1 MQVLFKTRYKRSQL
15 TAAYT
20 WSHSIA
26 DVILDDSS
34 GGLGFQSFT
43 LPSDP
48 GLDRGNSAI
57 NRPMIFTANF
67 NYFLPDLTQANKFV
81 RGAFGAWELGLIT
94 TEASGNSNT
103 IYQGTLQENASLRQG
118 GSFGDGLQALFN
130 SANQRTMQRP
140 LIVPGQSCGIS
151 AGDQVMNPN
160 AFTLVGYQ
168 IGTIPSNTEPR
179 GYCRGPSLLDTD
191 LSVDKNFKLT
201 ERVRMQFRMDFF
213 NIFNHANFRGDQIN
227 GTQGGTLFSSVNC
240 GPQLAS
246 GLFAPCSPI
255 NNVISHQSVAT
266 GAGQAT
272 SVVGN
277 AGREIQYGLHITF

>member
-1 MQVLFKTRYKRSQL
+1 M

-26 DVILDDSS
+26 NVILDDSS
-34 GGLGFQSFT
+34 GGIGFQSFT
-43 LPSDP
+43 LPTDP

-103 IYQGTLQENASLRQG
+103 VYQGTLQENANLRAGRCLWRWVAGAVQQWQ
-118 GSFGDGLQALFN
+118 SPRNAT
-130 SANQRTMQRP
+130 SADCAWAELRH
-140 LIVPGQSCGIS
+140 QS
-151 AGDQVMNPN
+151 GDQVINPN

-191 LSVDKNFKLT
+191 LSIDKNFKLT

-240 GPQLAS
+240 GPQLAN
-246 GLFAPCSPI
+246 GLYAPCSPT
-255 NNVISHQSVAT
+255 NNVIGASTGGDWLWSGDIGGRKRGPRNSVRFAHHFLI
-266 GAGQAT
+266 G
-272 SVVGN
+272 
-277 AGREIQYGLHITF
+277 YL